1 MEGLVGMGLAGPR
14 TRTRMTGENSGT
26 KWFNLNRR
34 AIRQIPPDSTVL
46 MLVPWCNC
54 NCSLSA
60 ARKRFGAA
68 SFRQGFTTDMD
79 LLLTHGYF
87 LFEDPKEL
95 QIMKP
100 YPPLGIL
107 YISSHLRRKGVQVKV
122 FDSTFGSR
130 DRLFEILRQGPPA
143 VLGVYAN
150 LMTRSNVLE
159 ILRVAKES
167 GWQTVAGGPEPS
179 AYVPEY
185 LNAGADVVVIG
196 EGEVTIEELLPVL
209 RAGSRESLHRVDG
222 IAFRDSEGNITQ
234 TKPRQ
239 QLPDIDAQPWPDREA
254 IDMGQYVATWRK
266 HHGMGSVSLITA
278 RGCPYHCRWCS
289 HEVFGKTHRRRKPAS
304 VADELEW
311 LIDRYQPDMA
321 WMADDVF
328 TIHPGWL
335 SQYADELK
343 RRRLKLPFECI
354 SRADRL
360 NAKVVETLAELGCFR
375 VWIGS
380 ESGSQRVLN
389 AMERG
394 VTVEQVHSAVSLC
407 RSRGIQT
414 GMFLMW
420 GYEGEELEDIEATV
434 QHVKR
439 TNPDIFFTT
448 VAYPIKG
455 TPYFAE
461 VAGRVEALKPW
472 NVSSDREVR
481 VRGRHSRRF
490 YSFAD
495 RLLRSEGGI
504 ERMQGEPDVDFL
516 AIHNLQ
522 SEAALAREG
531 LYESISEKEA

>member
-1 MEGLVGMGLAGPR
+1 MRLY
-14 TRTRMTGENSGT
+14 
-26 KWFNLNRR
+26 NR
-34 AIRQIPPDSTVL
+34 
-46 MLVPWCNC
+46 N
-54 NCSLSA
+54 
-60 ARKRFGAA
+60 
-68 SFRQGFTTDMD
+68 MD

-107 YISSHLRRKGVQVKV
+107 YISSHLRKKGVQVEV

-130 DRLFEILRQGPPA
+130 NQLFEVLRQGPPA
-143 VLGVYAN
+143 ILGVYAN
-150 LMTRSNVLE
+150 LMTRTNVLE
-159 ILRVAKES
+159 ILRAAKQA
-167 GWQTVAGGPEPS
+167 GWQTVVGGPEPS
-179 AYVPEY
+179 AYIAEY
-185 LNAGADVVVIG
+185 LDGGADVVVIG
-196 EGEVTIEELLPVL
+196 EGEVTIEELVPVL
-209 RAGSRESLHRVDG
+209 KCDSRESLHGVDG
-222 IAFRDSEGNITQ
+222 IAFRGAEGAIVQ
-234 TKPRQ
+234 TKPRE
-239 QLPDIDAQPWPDREA
+239 QLRDIDAQPWPDREA
-254 IDMGQYVATWRK
+254 IDVGQYVETWRK

-311 LIDRYQPDMA
+311 LIQRYQPDMA

-343 RRRLKLPFECI
+343 RRRLRLPFECI

-360 NAKVVETLAELGCFR
+360 NSKVIETLAEMGCFR

-380 ESGSQRVLN
+380 ESGSQRVLD

-394 VTVEQVHSAVSLC
+394 VTVEQVQSAVALC
-407 RSRGIQT
+407 RSHGIQT

-420 GYEGEELEDIEATV
+420 GYEGEELDDVEATV

-455 TPYFAE
+455 TAYFAE
-461 VAGRVEALKPW
+461 VSERVETLKPW
-472 NVSSDREVR
+472 NVSSDREFR

-495 RLLRSEGGI
+495 RLLRSEVEL
-504 ERMQGEPDVDFL
+504 ERMHAKPEVDL
-516 AIHNLQ
+516 PAIHRLQ
-522 SEAALAREG
+522 SEAADARAG
-531 LYESISEKEA
+531 LHASISEQEA

>member
-1 MEGLVGMGLAGPR
+1 
-14 TRTRMTGENSGT
+14 
-26 KWFNLNRR
+26 
-34 AIRQIPPDSTVL
+34 
-46 MLVPWCNC
+46 
-54 NCSLSA
+54 
-60 ARKRFGAA
+60 
-68 SFRQGFTTDMD
+68 MD

-107 YISSHLRRKGVQVKV
+107 YISSHLRRKGFQVEV
-122 FDSTFGSR
+122 FDSTFRAR
-130 DRLFEILRQGPPA
+130 DQLFEILRQGPPA

-150 LMTRSNVLE
+150 LMTRSNVLA
-159 ILRVAKES
+159 ILCVARES
-167 GWQTVAGGPEPS
+167 GWRTVVGGPEPG
-179 AYVPEY
+179 AYVAEY
-185 LNAGADVVVIG
+185 LDAGADVVVLG
-196 EGEVTIEELLPVL
+196 EGEVTTEELLPVL
-209 RAGSRESLHRVDG
+209 RAGSRESLQQVDG
-222 IAFRDSEGNITQ
+222 IAFRDSLGNIIQ
-234 TKPRQ
+234 TKPRE
-239 QLPDIDAQPWPDREA
+239 QLRDIDAQPWPDREA
-254 IDMGQYVATWRK
+254 IDVGQYVATWRK
-266 HHGMGSVSLITA
+266 HHGTGSVSLITA

-289 HEVFGKTHRRRKPAS
+289 HQVFGKTHRRRKPAS

-311 LIDRYQPDMA
+311 LIKRYQPDMA

-343 RRRLKLPFECI
+343 RRRLRLPFECI

-360 NAKVVETLAELGCFR
+360 NSRVVETLAEMGCFR

-380 ESGSQRVLN
+380 ESGSQRVLD
-389 AMERG
+389 AMQRG
-394 VTVEQVHSAVSLC
+394 VTVEQVQSAVALC

-434 QHVKR
+434 RHVKR

-461 VAGRVEALKPW
+461 VAGRVEAPKPW
-472 NVSSDREVR
+472 NVSSDREFR

-495 RLLRSEGGI
+495 RLLRSEVEI
-504 ERMQGEPDVDFL
+504 ERMQSKEEVDL
-516 AIHNLQ
+516 PAIHKLQ
-522 SEAALAREG
+522 SEAAFAREG
-531 LYESISEKEA
+531 LQASISEKEV